1 MLQPQKQNTRATVA
15 AAPTKGIIAD
25 AVYHEGALA
34 FDAAIWLYNMIP
46 SEYGCRVRDGSKEF
60 ATNIPFDTAA
70 EVRTLMYYNS
80 VVSGGSGGV
89 DFFFAVTDAGVYD
102 ITAGGTTPVLSHA
115 WANPA
120 GDAGWCSHLN
130 FTNVAGDHF
139 LLVCDEDNGY
149 WIFDGTTWAAGTFTG
164 NPKPD
169 PEKLVQITEWNGRI
183 WFVEKDSATAW
194 FLDPLALTGD
204 ITPMDVGNRFKEGG
218 HLVQNSTWTLDDGAG
233 MDDKFVQI
241 SSAGDVLVWSGVN
254 PKTAADLLLDGRW
267 YVGNVPEGRRV
278 MSDWGGDIMVLSSK
292 GLTKMTEI
300 VAGGSFL
307 DDGTSIT
314 NNISRIIRSE
324 LSKTINEY
332 GWELTIHPAQDIVII
347 SAPQPSLESSRAPIQ
362 FVMTTEKNTWCMYRD
377 LDVKTMANTT
387 QGFFFGT
394 SDGRVLEHIG
404 SIDNI
409 SLDSNT
415 GSAIDF
421 SLLSHYSNLGS
432 PATWKRPQ
440 FVRPSWIGEVQPTYN
455 IRIQYDFNLTEL
467 GTSPPFGDFDV
478 SSWDLAIWD
487 IDKWT
492 GYAQNYLETIGTR
505 GMGRYLAVALKG
517 QSTNPLTYLG
527 SDLMLDSGG
536 LL

>member
-1 MLQPQKQNTRATVA
+1 VVITNW
-15 AAPTKGIIAD
+15 I
-25 AVYHEGALA
+25 GA
-34 FDAAIWLYNMIP
+34 
-46 SEYGCRVRDGSKEF
+46 R
-60 ATNIPFDTAA
+60 
-70 EVRTLMYYNS
+70 
-80 VVSGGSGGV
+80 
-89 DFFFAVTDAGVYD
+89 
-102 ITAGGTTPVLSHA
+102 
-115 WANPA
+115 
-120 GDAGWCSHLN
+120 
-130 FTNVAGDHF
+130 
-139 LLVCDEDNGY
+139 ED
-149 WIFDGTTWAAGTFTG
+149 
-164 NPKPD
+164 
-169 PEKLVQITEWNGRI
+169 
-183 WFVEKDSATAW
+183 
-194 FLDPLALTGD
+194 
-204 ITPMDVGNRFKEGG
+204 
-218 HLVQNSTWTLDDGAG
+218 
-233 MDDKFVQI
+233 
-241 SSAGDVLVWSGVN
+241 
-254 PKTAADLLLDGRW
+254 
-267 YVGNVPEGRRV
+267 
-278 MSDWGGDIMVLSSK
+278 SK
-292 GLTKMTEI
+292 GGCG
-300 VAGGSFL
+300 A
-307 DDGTSIT
+307 
-314 NNISRIIRSE
+314 
-324 LSKTINEY
+324 
-332 GWELTIHPAQDIVII
+332 ELTIHPAQDIVII

-517 QSTNPLTYLG
+517 QSANPLTYLG

-536 LL
+536 YL